1 MHTTHWWYDNCVEIT
16 CLFWQKQMK
25 KKLSNFIPIPWEWP
39 TECFKT
45 DCRQIWCLEISFF
58 NIFGQ
63 KKWKKKLSNF
73 IPIPWEWP
81 TECFKT
87 DCGHKLLIEI
97 YFFKSI
103 KIIKV
108 TFLILNHF
116 PVVFLP
122 LCLPVVVSP
131 LWIPNARSSE
141 PVPRDSVLGGGN
153 SDLGYRVPDLRP
165 ETTTGR
171 HNGGRHTRSWGAMAE
186 PWGVTT
192 GRHNG
197 RKTTGKWFKMRNVTF
212 IILILLKK

>member
-1 MHTTHWWYDNCVEIT
+1 M
-16 CLFWQKQMK
+16 
-25 KKLSNFIPIPWEWP
+25 
-39 TECFKT
+39 
-45 DCRQIWCLEISFF
+45 
-58 NIFGQ
+58 
-63 KKWKKKLSNF
+63 KKKLSNF

-122 LCLPVVVSP
+122 LCLPVVTPQGSAMAPQLRVCLPPLCLPVVVSG
-131 LWIPNARSSE
+131 LRSGTRYPRSE
-141 PVPRDSVLGGGN
+141 FPPPRTESRGTGSELRALGI
-153 SDLGYRVPDLRP
+153 
-165 ETTTGR
+165 
-171 HNGGRHTRSWGAMAE
+171 HNGET
-186 PWGVTT
+186 TT

-212 IILILLKK
+212 IILILFKK